1 MKNLFYIMGKSSTGK
16 DTIYQ
21 EIKNKIEI
29 NSYIRYTTRPKRAN
43 EKNGREYFFISNKQL
58 EAFEKS
64 NKIMESRSYN
74 VINNNGKADIWTYA
88 TIADEQLEKRGDFL
102 TIGTLASYNTL
113 RKYIQEHPE
122 TDIKIIPIYINV
134 SEDEIRSA
142 MIKIIKS
149 QGKVCIMSRDLSWVN
164 PEVSDCLKKKKD
176 NLLIFAQKE
185 TELTK
190 KLKEAGIQIRYYGD
204 THFEPQTRFTII
216 GYNKPTPQVAISRTQ
231 YTIRKR
237 GKLNHKIYQ
246 TSMSGDERDMWINSL
261 ALDMID
267 LCELVSKEK

>member
-1 MKNLFYIMGKSSTGK
+1 MKRWILSISSAASILGLALGPGLPTWVRIIITVFG
-16 DTIYQ
+16 IACLVFLIFS
-21 EIKNKIEI
+21 EIKADSINEI
-29 NSYIRYTTRPKRAN
+29 TC
-43 EKNGREYFFISNKQL
+43 Q
-58 EAFEKS
+58 
-64 NKIMESRSYN
+64 
-74 VINNNGKADIWTYA
+74 
-88 TIADEQLEKRGDFL
+88 
-102 TIGTLASYNTL
+102 
-113 RKYIQEHPE
+113 
-122 TDIKIIPIYINV
+122 
-134 SEDEIRSA
+134 SEEEIRSA
-142 MIKIIKS
+142 MINIIKS

-176 NLLIFAQKE
+176 NLLIYAQKE

>member
-1 MKNLFYIMGKSSTGK
+1 MELGLRLFRPVKQTF
-16 DTIYQ
+16 IY
-21 EIKNKIEI
+21 KKCH
-29 NSYIRYTTRPKRAN
+29 S
-43 EKNGREYFFISNKQL
+43 
-58 EAFEKS
+58 
-64 NKIMESRSYN
+64 
-74 VINNNGKADIWTYA
+74 
-88 TIADEQLEKRGDFL
+88 
-102 TIGTLASYNTL
+102 
-113 RKYIQEHPE
+113 
-122 TDIKIIPIYINV
+122 
-134 SEDEIRSA
+134 
-142 MIKIIKS
+142 
-149 QGKVCIMSRDLSWVN
+149 KVTF
-164 PEVSDCLKKKKD
+164 KK
-176 NLLIFAQKE
+176 
-185 TELTK
+185 LTK